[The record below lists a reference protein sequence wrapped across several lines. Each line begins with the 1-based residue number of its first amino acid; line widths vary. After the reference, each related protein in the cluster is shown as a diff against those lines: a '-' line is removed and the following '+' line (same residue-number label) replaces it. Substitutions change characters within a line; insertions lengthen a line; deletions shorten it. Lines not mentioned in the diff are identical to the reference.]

1 MRILLGFVAC
11 PKGTKRDLGWPKKF
25 LIAA

>member
-1 MRILLGFVAC
+1 MRILLGLWLAAE
-11 PKGTKRDLGWPKKF
+11 GNRRDSGRPKKF

>member
-1 MRILLGFVAC
+1 MRILLGFVTC
-11 PKGTKRDLGWPKKF
+11 PKGTKRDSGWPKKF